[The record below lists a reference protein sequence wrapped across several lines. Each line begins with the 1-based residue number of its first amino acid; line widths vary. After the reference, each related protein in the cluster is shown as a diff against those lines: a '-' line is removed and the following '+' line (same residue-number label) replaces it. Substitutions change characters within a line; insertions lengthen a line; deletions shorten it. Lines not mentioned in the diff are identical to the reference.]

1 MCLHVYALSTY
12 PHVFGLVMSCICLCL
27 QASRAV
33 DVSAYNG
40 WYPNTHI
47 AERVSAFFTGLY
59 WGHGI
64 FGFYQELQI
73 CLLLLVC
80 MDSWACVCMC
90 LHMLRAGYVSSY
102 VGRYQEHSMFL
113 HVSRAG
119 HVSACVYQELSEYL
133 HVLAFIKS
141 WVCLPQVFVLIES
154 WASTCMLVHIEGC
167 TWFSKCGP
175 VSRAEKVSACV
186 GAHLGLAMIQHVV
199 TCVGSWACIC
209 TRSHFSR
216 AGYATSCVCMC
227 LNASF
232 CYMEWSI

>member
-1 MCLHVYALSTY
+1 
-12 PHVFGLVMSCICLCL
+12 
-27 QASRAV
+27 
-33 DVSAYNG
+33 
-40 WYPNTHI
+40 
-47 AERVSAFFTGLY
+47 
-59 WGHGI
+59 
-64 FGFYQELQI
+64 
-73 CLLLLVC
+73 
-80 MDSWACVCMC
+80 
-90 LHMLRAGYVSSY
+90 
-102 VGRYQEHSMFL
+102 MFL

-141 WVCLPQVFVLIES
+141 WACLPQVFVLIES

-167 TWFSKCGP
+167 TWFSKYGP

-216 AGYATSCVCMC
+216 AGYATACVCMC
-227 LNASF
+227 LNSSF
-232 CYMEWSI
+232 WYIEWSI